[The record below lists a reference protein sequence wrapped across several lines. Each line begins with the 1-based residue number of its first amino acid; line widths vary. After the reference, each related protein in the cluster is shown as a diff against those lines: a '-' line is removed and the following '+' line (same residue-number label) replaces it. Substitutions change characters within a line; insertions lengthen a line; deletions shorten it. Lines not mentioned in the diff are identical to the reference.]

1 MNKGGPALDLRV
13 VDDVAG
19 AALALFLEV
28 QPRTLLLSG
37 GATPEPFYRRL
48 VGLTDYPWGEVE
60 LFLTDERCVPGDH
73 RDSNGAMIQAALLA
87 HVQATWYPIDGAR
100 CNAEGYE
107 RRLRSRFNEGPW
119 FDLAVYGLGSDG
131 HVASLFPGRPEPE
144 ITNRYAVR
152 VPVPGAAP
160 RVPRVTLTLPV
171 LSAAAVGVFL
181 VTGPSKR
188 EALGR
193 LMKGD
198 DIPAGRVKPRRALV
212 IADRL
217 AGEGL

>member
-1 MNKGGPALDLRV
+1 MNAGGSALDLRV

-19 AALALFLEV
+19 AALGLFLDV

-37 GATPEPFYRRL
+37 GATPEPFYKRL
-48 VGLTDYPWGEVE
+48 AGLTDYPWGEVE

-73 RDSNGAMIQAALLA
+73 RDSNGSMIQAALLA

-107 RRLRSRFNEGPW
+107 RRLKSRFGERPW
-119 FDLAVYGLGSDG
+119 FDFAVYGLGSDG

-144 ITNRYAVR
+144 ITNKYAVR

-193 LMKGD
+193 LMKGE
-198 DIPAGRVKPRRALV
+198 DIPACRVTPQRAIV
-212 IADRL
+212 IADRV